1 MAKGNSTRRE
11 KKTLSAECRKIE
23 FGSEYASVD
32 DWQSKGSF
40 LLGISDNTVGV
51 GSGRDALILL
61 VRHGL
66 AHRGWHRLWVPS
78 FLCQEVV
85 RSVADTKIPIA
96 TYPHLP
102 TQPLEEALS
111 TIPVRAGDTVLVVN
125 HFGLRKPWPELVSAL
140 SPAEVIEDHTHDL
153 WSPWAK
159 GSNAHFCIASLR
171 KLLPVPEGGLIWSP
185 AALELPPEPALT
197 KERRLAAELKR
208 AAMQLK
214 ALYLQ
219 GVPVEKS
226 MFRELFAQGE
236 EHIASG
242 EVSGM
247 TSLTKLLL
255 PHFPVHDWR
264 SKRFD
269 NIRQMG
275 SLLDGTKGLSILT
288 ADSEKE
294 CPFSCVCVFDSH
306 ELREHVRQTLITERI
321 YPAILWSLS
330 SPVFPDQVSD
340 EDLQLSQR
348 VLSIHADA
356 RYNAKDIEY
365 IANTIRRGVE
375 GFRC

>member
-1 MAKGNSTRRE
+1 
-11 KKTLSAECRKIE
+11 LSAEYRKIE

-40 LLGISDNTVGV
+40 LLGTTDNTVGV

-61 VRHGL
+61 VCHGL
-66 AHRGWHRLWVPS
+66 AYRGWRRLWVPS

-85 RSVADTKIPIA
+85 RSIANTKIPIA
-96 TYPHLP
+96 IYPHLP
-102 TQPLEEALS
+102 TQQLEKALS
-111 TIPVRAGDTVLVVN
+111 GIPVRAGDTILVVN
-125 HFGLRKPWPELVSAL
+125 HFGLRKPWPELAKAV

-185 AALELPPEPALT
+185 RTLELPPEPMVT
-197 KERRLAAELKR
+197 EERRLAAELKR

-219 GVPVEKS
+219 GVPIEKS
-226 MFRELFAQGE
+226 MFRELFARGE

-247 TSLTKLLL
+247 TGLTKLLL
-255 PHFPVHDWR
+255 SHFPVHDWR
-264 SKRFD
+264 AKRLD
-269 NIRQMG
+269 NIRQMH
-275 SLLDGTKGLSILT
+275 SLLDGTKGLSVLRP
-288 ADSEKE
+288 DSDKE
-294 CPFSCVCVFDSH
+294 CPYSCVCVFKSST
-306 ELREHVRQTLITERI
+306 LREHVRQALITQRI

-340 EDLQLSQR
+340 EDVRMSQQI
-348 VLSIHADA
+348 LSIPADG
-356 RYNAKDIEY
+356 RYATNDLQY
-365 IANTIRRGVE
+365 IANAIRRAVE
-375 GFRC
+375 GYRC